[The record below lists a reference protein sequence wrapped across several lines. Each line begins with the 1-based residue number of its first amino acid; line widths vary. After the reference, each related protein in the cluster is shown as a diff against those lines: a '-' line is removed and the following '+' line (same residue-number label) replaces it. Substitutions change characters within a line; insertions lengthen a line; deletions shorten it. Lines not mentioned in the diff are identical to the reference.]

1 MHPRVVKE
9 GVAAAIESITNSAR
23 NMAAVLELDTHSE
36 AIRDA
41 HLQQGG
47 KRPEVAE
54 MYRLQAIADF
64 MKLAASRIVPQE
76 VEAPNSNQLTLPNP
90 DDTDTNTDTEPLA
103 DDEDTAYEEEGF
115 SDEVS
120 DALRMANF
128 QTVGDVRN
136 ATDEEL
142 LAVKG
147 VGPATLTK
155 LRDVY
160 GVAGE

>member
-9 GVAAAIESITNSAR
+9 GVSAAIERITNSAR

-41 HLQQGG
+41 HLLQGG

-64 MKLAASRIVPQE
+64 MELAASRIVPQE

-90 DDTDTNTDTEPLA
+90 DDTDEPLA

-160 GVAGE
+160 GAAGE